1 LLIPFLLLFV
11 QSCSTEETVLQ
22 NDSNIKTV
30 TMDQAIGFLKQNP
43 LNTSSAKTSK
53 MTTLSDYNA
62 ITLEKITNSNQLLT
76 VIPLP
81 ENNKQQNSRV
91 LLLTVNDTLKSVVFT
106 MYPDVD
112 QATKEFSG
120 RVLITSVKGE
130 FYKGFR
136 VKNGFIISK
145 FILNST
151 ASSTSKIGSKSVGA
165 NLTEP
170 IQLQEVVIPV
180 KARIQSLSVAY
191 LYVYSWQIEITT
203 GSDLNWDFG
212 SVGGGGGGGGAAEK
226 KEDPCDELKKQTAD
240 PVYQAKIQSLK
251 SNTSL
256 KKETGFAQ
264 KTDGT
269 FVDLKNTSSNSLDF
283 PQDINTIGF
292 NHTHIDDYET
302 GTMDDDGN
310 PIKDQP
316 IKIFSPKDV
325 MTFLLLLK
333 NANSQSISLGS
344 IYGTVVTTSNLYT
357 LKFEGNY
364 TDLNFGTNFND
375 ELDINYKKIMRRN
388 GLEKGFLKFLKEN
401 DIKGIS
407 LYKKDKNGTNHKQQL
422 DVSNKLISTPCN

>member
-1 LLIPFLLLFV
+1 V

-30 TMDQAIGFLKQNP
+30 TMDQAIAFLKQNP
-43 LNTSSAKTSK
+43 LNTSSTKTSK

-81 ENNKQQNSRV
+81 ENNKQQNRRV

-120 RVLITSVKGE
+120 RVLITGIKGE
-130 FYKGFR
+130 FFKGFR
-136 VKNGFIISK
+136 VINGFIVSK

-151 ASSTSKIGSKSVGA
+151 ASLTSKIGSKSAAA
-165 NLTEP
+165 NLTAP

-180 KARIQSLSVAY
+180 KARIQSLTVAY

-203 GSDLNWDFG
+203 GSDLSWDFG

-256 KKETGFAQ
+256 KKETGYGQ
-264 KTDGT
+264 NKDGT
-269 FVDLKNTSSNSLDF
+269 FTTLTANGPDAVVMPRDPNRV
-283 PQDINTIGF
+283 GYM
-292 NHTHIDDYET
+292 HTHIDPYQKT
-302 GTMDDDGN
+302 NSDGDLIDVI
-310 PIKDQP
+310 PIKM
-316 IKIFSPKDV
+316 FSPQDV
-325 MTFLLLLK
+325 QQFLILVV
-333 NANSQSISLGS
+333 NAQ
-344 IYGTVVTTSNLYT
+344 IYGTPISDAYGMMVSSAGIYQLAFT
-357 LKFEGNY
+357 GNVA
-364 TDLNFGTNFND
+364 
-375 ELDINYKKIMRRN
+375 DINAKNSTINWGKSLDNIYVKYLRKN
-388 GLEKGFLKFLKEN
+388 AEEGFLKFLK
-401 DIKGIS
+401 DKIGIDGIE
-407 LYKKDKNGTNHKQQL
+407 LYKVEDSGNAKITLDSNGKI
-422 DVSNKLISTPCN
+422 VSINCN